1 MGKAG
6 QQRKRLKLQ
15 VRTHRR
21 QRLNSCVCVFVFFA
35 SCLFFVQ
42 RLCGGVA
49 EGRMGARAI
58 DDVSGASSA
67 SQGASD
73 EDGNGPD
80 KHVLLHKKQRSS
92 SPAFDLVAFF
102 DRLSTR

>member
-1 MGKAG
+1 
-6 QQRKRLKLQ
+6 LF
-15 VRTHRR
+15 
-21 QRLNSCVCVFVFFA
+21 VCLLACCLLVVCLFVFVT

-49 EGRMGARAI
+49 EGRVGAKGI
-58 DDVSGASSA
+58 DDVSDASSA

-73 EDGNGPD
+73 EDENGPD
-80 KHVLLHKKQRSS
+80 KHVLQHKKQRSS